1 MRWTSNTNGFVLRRM
16 RQLVESGARADKGFK
31 DKEVNQAAKA
41 LREYYGEEVSST
53 QVYNHLR
60 KWRQRWGRIYK
71 LRDLIGAI
79 WDEDV
84 KSIMLDPEHY
94 IGHIKVL

>member
-53 QVYNHLR
+53 
-60 KWRQRWGRIYK
+60 
-71 LRDLIGAI
+71 
-79 WDEDV
+79 
-84 KSIMLDPEHY
+84 
-94 IGHIKVL
+94 